1 MKARTIALGLVC
13 GWLWA
18 QPLKTIT
25 EIQTPQNLAAG
36 NDTSILH
43 GQHVRVQGL
52 VITKCEWHRH
62 YGVSGGSSSK
72 RCSIWL
78 IDTLPPY
85 RGLQIRRQNISD
97 LPPTFTALTP
107 GQYVEITGTVDYFQ
121 GEIQLRVDTT
131 VPPIVLRTGVRIP
144 RPVEITLRSLNFPNG
159 SQDLDSGEVRQG
171 SFVLVKG
178 LTVTNVQTN
187 PLRISV
193 VDANGNQG
201 LIFGE
206 FKGLSNNYPVNTYL
220 DSVKGIVIHFR
231 PASGTP
237 MYEICP
243 WHDSLM
249 YVGDPVPTVSNLR
262 RVPVCPS
269 SSASVRVQVDAT
281 APSSDPVAQVKLYWA
296 TGASTNYDSI
306 VMSQIPASTTY
317 EATIPPQPQGTY
329 VHYFVKV
336 RDQSGDEVKFPRF
349 EPQSYRVNDAGCD
362 ITDIQYV
369 IPSVLYAYN
378 PSGRRDYLGSGYAGL
393 NVTDVRGVVTASEN
407 DLGYIHI
414 QKPGAPAWAGI
425 WVRPTSPL
433 PNVQIGDSVVVNNA
447 TVDEYFGLTNLRN
460 ADVTRIGPA
469 SAPIQPIVLPL
480 NTVYGDTQY
489 AATEPYESMLIR
501 FRHDNPSQRLRVVQP
516 RVNTTLYSQL
526 GDYRVGMNPA
536 APLEGIRVLAGRQTN
551 NIFSSLKVS
560 YINDSTWAT
569 TDGLIDPNLPLCI
582 VRDTTLLDS
591 IQGIFTYQWNNTKL
605 LPRTNSD
612 FFNITGTSCQS
623 STTGIIGSVISDLEL
638 WIGPNP
644 TTGILY
650 LRSTATQSVHLTLY
664 NMYGQQIAEA
674 DFSGSYDWN
683 LSSLPAGVYLL
694 KVDSGTKQL
703 TLRLVRL

>member
-1 MKARTIALGLVC
+1 MRTRIIVLGLVW
-13 GWLWA
+13 GGLWA
-18 QPLKTIT
+18 QPPLKTIS
-25 EIQTPQNLAAG
+25 EIQTPKNLAAG
-36 NDTSILH
+36 NDTSVLH
-43 GQHVRVQGL
+43 GQVVRVRGL

-62 YGVSGGSSSK
+62 YGVSGGSNSK

-85 RGLQIRRQNISD
+85 RGLQIRRQNVTD
-97 LPPTFTALTP
+97 MPPGFTALSP
-107 GQYVEITGTVDYFQ
+107 GQYVELQGTVGYFQ
-121 GEIQLRVDTT
+121 GETQLNVDTT
-131 VPPIVLRTGVRIP
+131 VSPLILAIGVPIP

-187 PLRISV
+187 PLRITV

-206 FKGLSNNYPVNTYL
+206 FKGLSNLYPVNTYL

-262 RVPVCPS
+262 RTPVCPS
-269 SSASVRVQVDAT
+269 STASVKVQVDAT
-281 APSSDPVAQVKLYWA
+281 GSTSDPVTQVKLYWA
-296 TGASTNYDSI
+296 IGTSTNYDSI
-306 VMSQIPASTTY
+306 TMTQVPSTSTY
-317 EATIPPQPQGTY
+317 EATIPPHSQGTY
-329 VHYFVKV
+329 IHYYVKV
-336 RDQSGDEVKFPRF
+336 KDQSGDIVQFPRF
-349 EPQSYRVNDAGCD
+349 QPQSYRVNDAGCE

-378 PSGRRDYLGSGYAGL
+378 PSARRDYLSSGYAGL
-393 NVTDVRGVVTASEN
+393 SVTNVRGVVTSSEN

-414 QKPGAPAWAGI
+414 QQPGASAWAGI
-425 WVRPTSPL
+425 WVRSASAL
-433 PNVQIGDSVVVNNA
+433 PNIQIGDSVVVTNA
-447 TVDEYFGLTNLRN
+447 TVDEYFGLTSLRDAN
-460 ADVTRIGPA
+460 VTRIGPA
-469 SAPIQPIVLPL
+469 SSLIQPIVLSL

-501 FRHDNPSQRLRVVQP
+501 FRHDNISQPLRVVQP
-516 RVNTTLYSQL
+516 KVNTTFYSQL
-526 GDYRVGMNPA
+526 GDYRVGMNSS
-536 APLEGIRVLAGRQTN
+536 APLEGIRVLAGRQTS

-560 YINDSTWAT
+560 YVNDSLWAT
-569 TDGLIDPNLPLCI
+569 TDGLIDPSLPLCI

-591 IQGIFTYQWNNTKL
+591 IQGIFTYQWNNIKL
-605 LPRTNSD
+605 LPRTNAD
-612 FFNITGTSCQS
+612 FFNIVKTSCSS
-623 STTGIIGSVISDLEL
+623 STTSIAQESGKGL
-638 WIGPNP
+638 WLGPNP
-644 TTGILY
+644 TTGTLY
-650 LRSTATQSVHLTLY
+650 LRSTDADEVHVSLY
-664 NMYGQQIAEA
+664 NLHGQRIAETTFA
-674 DFSGSYDWN
+674 GSYEWN
-683 LSSLPAGVYLL
+683 LASLPAGIYLL
-694 KVDSGTKQL
+694 KVETGTKQ
-703 TLRLVRL
+703 TVVRIVRL